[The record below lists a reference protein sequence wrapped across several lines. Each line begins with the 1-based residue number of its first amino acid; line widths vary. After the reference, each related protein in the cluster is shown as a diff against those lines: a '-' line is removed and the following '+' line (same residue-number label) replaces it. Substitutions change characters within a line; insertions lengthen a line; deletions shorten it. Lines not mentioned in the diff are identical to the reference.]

1 MRTLYLGTPDF
12 AVPPLQRM
20 IDCGLAP
27 AAVFSQPDR
36 AKGRGKKISPTPVKA
51 AALAAGLPV
60 YQPESINSPEALA
73 ILQDLQPDVMVV
85 AAYGQIL
92 RRPVLQLPPKG
103 IINIHA
109 SLLPAYRGAAPIQR
123 AIINGERE
131 TGVTIMFIEEGL
143 DCGDMLL
150 RRAIPIG
157 PDEDVASLH
166 DRLSLLGADMLIEAL
181 DLLERGQVEAVPQND
196 DLATYAPMLN
206 KEDEKLD
213 WTLPAAA
220 LHNRIRGMN
229 PFPGVYT
236 WYNGKRLKIKKAALA
251 QGESVCC
258 APGEILALDGET
270 VKVGAGSGAVILQ
283 AVQPEGKA
291 VMSAGAFARG
301 YALQPGDR
309 LL

>member
-1 MRTLYLGTPDF
+1 MRSVYMGTPDF
-12 AVPPLQRM
+12 AVLPLQKM
-20 IDCGLAP
+20 IDCGQPPL
-27 AAVFSQPDR
+27 AVFSKPDR
-36 AKGRGKKISPTPVKA
+36 AKGRGKKIAPTPVKA

-60 YQPESINSPEALA
+60 YQPQSINSPEAVE
-73 ILQDLQPDVMVV
+73 ILRDLRPDLLVV

-92 RRPVLQLPPKG
+92 RRPVLELPPMG
-103 IINIHA
+103 IINVHA

-157 PDEDVASLH
+157 PEEDAASLH
-166 DRLSLLGADMLIEAL
+166 DRLSRLGAEMLMEAL
-181 DLLERGQVEAVPQND
+181 DLLERGEAHAVPQD
-196 DLATYAPMLN
+196 DEKATFAPMLT
-206 KEDEKLD
+206 KDDEKLD
-213 WTLPAAA
+213 WTQPAAA

-229 PFPGVYT
+229 PFPGVYAF
-236 WYNGKRLKIKKAALA
+236 YNGKRLKIKKAACA
-251 QGESVCC
+251 GEADSPHR
-258 APGEILALDGET
+258 PGEILSLDGET
-270 VKVGAGSGAVILQ
+270 VRVAAGSGTVILQ
-283 AVQPEGKA
+283 AVQPEGKG

-301 YALQPGDR
+301 YALRPGDC